1 MSNLEEF
8 ISNWIEIRFELIIE
22 KTEDFFEAGILDSLS
37 FAELVVVIEEV
48 FHTEINFENIED
60 WQSVS
65 SVQGLS
71 DFVKMNTKFPG

>member
-1 MSNLEEF
+1 MNNLEEF
-8 ISNWIEIRFELIIE
+8 ILNWIEIRFELTIE
-22 KTEDFFEAGILDSLS
+22 KTEDFFESGILDSLS

-48 FHTEINFENIED
+48 FNTEINFENIED

-71 DFVKMNTKFPG
+71 DFVKTNMEFQE